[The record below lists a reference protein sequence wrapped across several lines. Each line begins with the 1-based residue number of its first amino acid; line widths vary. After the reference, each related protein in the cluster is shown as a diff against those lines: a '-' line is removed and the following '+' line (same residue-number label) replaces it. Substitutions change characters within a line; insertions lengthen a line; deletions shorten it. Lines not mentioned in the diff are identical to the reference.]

1 MYNAALMKL
10 LIILTVCIF
19 GSLMSL
25 IAAYTFS
32 KLKMVNYADYFVSFA
47 VGSLLGAAFL
57 EIIPHAYELSSDLH
71 KVSFNVL
78 IGIFVFF
85 TLEKLLVWRHCHGS
99 HCENHSPV
107 VSHDVKKGSILII
120 GDCFHN
126 FIDGILIAS
135 AFLVDINLGMITAVA
150 IIAHEVPHEISN
162 FSILINSGY
171 SLSKALLM
179 NIITGCAMILGA
191 ILAYFVL
198 SDLEFLIPIIL
209 AFAASSMIYVAISDL
224 IPSLHKKVEIKQT
237 FQQTFSIFLG
247 VLIIYF
253 LHSLIH

>member
-1 MYNAALMKL
+1 MNL
-10 LIILTVCIF
+10 LVIIAVCFF
-19 GSLMSL
+19 GSLLSL
-25 IAAYTFS
+25 TLAYLFS

-47 VGSLLGAAFL
+47 VGTLLGAAFL
-57 EIIPHAYELSSDLH
+57 EIIPHAYELSRDLH
-71 KVSFNVL
+71 QISLIVL
-78 IGIFVFF
+78 VGILVFF
-85 TLEKLLVWRHCHGS
+85 ILEKLLVWRHCHGS

-107 VSHDVKKGSILII
+107 VNHDVKKGSILII

-135 AFLVDINLGMITAVA
+135 AFIVDINLGLITALA
-150 IIAHEVPHEISN
+150 IIVHEIPQEISN

-171 SLSKALLM
+171 SLSRTLLM
-179 NIITGCAMILGA
+179 NVITGFAMIIGA

-198 SDLEFLIPIIL
+198 NDLEFLIPMIL
-209 AFAASSMIYVAISDL
+209 SFAASSMIYVAISDL

>member
-1 MYNAALMKL
+1 MNL
-10 LIILTVCIF
+10 LIIIAVCFF
-19 GSLMSL
+19 GSLLSL
-25 IAAYTFS
+25 MFAYLFS

-47 VGSLLGAAFL
+47 VGTLLGAAFL
-57 EIIPHAYELSSDLH
+57 EIIPHAYELSRDLH
-71 KVSFNVL
+71 QISLIVL
-78 IGIFVFF
+78 IGILVFF
-85 TLEKLLVWRHCHGS
+85 ILEKLLVWRHCHGS

-107 VSHDVKKGSILII
+107 VNHDVKKGSILII

-135 AFLVDINLGMITAVA
+135 AFIVDINLGLITALA
-150 IIAHEVPHEISN
+150 IIVHEIPQEISN

-171 SLSKALLM
+171 SLSRTLLM
-179 NIITGCAMILGA
+179 NIVTGCAMILGA

-198 SDLEFLIPIIL
+198 NDLEFLIPIIL
-209 AFAASSMIYVAISDL
+209 SFAASSMIYVAISDL

>member
-1 MYNAALMKL
+1 MNL
-10 LIILTVCIF
+10 LIIIAVCFF
-19 GSLMSL
+19 GSLLSL
-25 IAAYTFS
+25 MLAYLFS

-47 VGSLLGAAFL
+47 VGTLLGAAFL
-57 EIIPHAYELSSDLH
+57 EIIPHAYELSRDLH
-71 KVSFNVL
+71 QISLIVL
-78 IGIFVFF
+78 VGILVFF
-85 TLEKLLVWRHCHGS
+85 ILEKLLVWRHCHGS

-107 VSHDVKKGSILII
+107 VNHDVKKGSILII

-135 AFLVDINLGMITAVA
+135 AFIVDINLGLITALA
-150 IIAHEVPHEISN
+150 IIVHEIPQEISN

-171 SLSKALLM
+171 SLSRTLLM
-179 NIITGCAMILGA
+179 NIITGCAMIIGA

-198 SDLEFLIPIIL
+198 NDFEFLIPIIL
-209 AFAASSMIYVAISDL
+209 SFAASSMIYVAISDL

>member
-1 MYNAALMKL
+1 MNL
-10 LIILTVCIF
+10 LIIIAVCFF
-19 GSLMSL
+19 GSFLSLML
-25 IAAYTFS
+25 AYLFS

-47 VGSLLGAAFL
+47 VGTLLGAAFL
-57 EIIPHAYELSSDLH
+57 EIIPHAYELSRDLH
-71 KVSFNVL
+71 QISLIVL
-78 IGIFVFF
+78 IGILVFF
-85 TLEKLLVWRHCHGS
+85 ILEKLLVWRHCHGS

-107 VSHDVKKGSILII
+107 VNHDVKKGSILIV

-135 AFLVDINLGMITAVA
+135 AFIVDINLGLITALA
-150 IIAHEVPHEISN
+150 IIVHEIPQEISN

-171 SLSKALLM
+171 SLSRTLLM
-179 NIITGCAMILGA
+179 NIITGCAMIIGA

-198 SDLEFLIPIIL
+198 NDLEFLIPIIL
-209 AFAASSMIYVAISDL
+209 SFAASSMIYVAISDL

-237 FQQTFSIFLG
+237 FQQIFSIFLG

>member
-1 MYNAALMKL
+1 MNL
-10 LIILTVCIF
+10 LIIIAVCFF
-19 GSLMSL
+19 GSLLSL
-25 IAAYTFS
+25 TLAFLFS

-47 VGSLLGAAFL
+47 VGTLLGAAFL
-57 EIIPHAYELSSDLH
+57 EIIPHAYELSRDLH
-71 KVSFNVL
+71 QISLIVL
-78 IGIFVFF
+78 VGILVFF
-85 TLEKLLVWRHCHGS
+85 ILEKLLVWRHCHGS

-107 VSHDVKKGSILII
+107 VNHDVKKGSILII

-135 AFLVDINLGMITAVA
+135 AFIVDINLGLITALA
-150 IIAHEVPHEISN
+150 IIVHEIPQEISN

-171 SLSKALLM
+171 SLSRTLLM
-179 NIITGCAMILGA
+179 NVITGFAMIIGA
-191 ILAYFVL
+191 ILAYSVL
-198 SDLEFLIPIIL
+198 NDLEFLIPIIL

>member
-1 MYNAALMKL
+1 MNL
-10 LIILTVCIF
+10 LVIIAVCFF
-19 GSLMSL
+19 GSLLSL
-25 IAAYTFS
+25 TLAYLFS

-47 VGSLLGAAFL
+47 VGTLLGAAFL
-57 EIIPHAYELSSDLH
+57 EIIPHAYELSRDLH
-71 KVSFNVL
+71 QISLIVL
-78 IGIFVFF
+78 IGILVFF
-85 TLEKLLVWRHCHGS
+85 ILEKLLVWRHCHGS

-107 VSHDVKKGSILII
+107 VNHDVKKGSILII

-126 FIDGILIAS
+126 FIDGILISS
-135 AFLVDINLGMITAVA
+135 AFIVDINLGLITALA
-150 IIAHEVPHEISN
+150 IIVHEIPQEISN

-171 SLSKALLM
+171 SLSRTLVM
-179 NIITGCAMILGA
+179 NIVTGCAMILGA

-198 SDLEFLIPIIL
+198 NDLEFLIPMIL

-237 FQQTFSIFLG
+237 LQQTFSIFLG

>member
-1 MYNAALMKL
+1 MNL
-10 LIILTVCIF
+10 LIIIAVCFF
-19 GSLMSL
+19 GSLLSL
-25 IAAYTFS
+25 MLAYLFS

-47 VGSLLGAAFL
+47 VGTLLGAAFL
-57 EIIPHAYELSSDLH
+57 EIIPHAYELSRDLH
-71 KVSFNVL
+71 QISLIVL
-78 IGIFVFF
+78 IGILVFF
-85 TLEKLLVWRHCHGS
+85 ILEKLLVWRHCHGS

-107 VSHDVKKGSILII
+107 VNHDVKKGSILII

-135 AFLVDINLGMITAVA
+135 AFIVDINLGLITALA
-150 IIAHEVPHEISN
+150 IIVHEIPQEISN

-171 SLSKALLM
+171 SLSRTLLM
-179 NIITGCAMILGA
+179 NIVTGCAMILGA

-198 SDLEFLIPIIL
+198 NDLEFLIPIIL
-209 AFAASSMIYVAISDL
+209 SFAASSMIYVAISDL

>member
-1 MYNAALMKL
+1 MNL
-10 LIILTVCIF
+10 LIIIAVCFF
-19 GSLMSL
+19 GSFLSLML
-25 IAAYTFS
+25 AYLFS

-47 VGSLLGAAFL
+47 VGTLLGAAFL
-57 EIIPHAYELSSDLH
+57 EIIPHAYELSRDLH
-71 KVSFNVL
+71 QISLIVL
-78 IGIFVFF
+78 IGILVFF
-85 TLEKLLVWRHCHGS
+85 ILEKLLVWRHCHGS

-107 VSHDVKKGSILII
+107 VNHDVKKGSILII

-135 AFLVDINLGMITAVA
+135 AFIVDINLGLITALA
-150 IIAHEVPHEISN
+150 IIVHEIPQEISN

-171 SLSKALLM
+171 SLSRTLLM
-179 NIITGCAMILGA
+179 NIITGCAMIIGA

-198 SDLEFLIPIIL
+198 NDLEFLIPMIL
-209 AFAASSMIYVAISDL
+209 SFAASSMIYVAISDL

-253 LHSLIH
+253 FHSLIH

>member
-1 MYNAALMKL
+1 MNL
-10 LIILTVCIF
+10 LVIIAVCFF
-19 GSLMSL
+19 GSLLSL
-25 IAAYTFS
+25 TLAYLFS

-47 VGSLLGAAFL
+47 VGTLLGAAFL
-57 EIIPHAYELSSDLH
+57 EIIPHAYELSRDLH
-71 KVSFNVL
+71 QISLIVL
-78 IGIFVFF
+78 IGILVFF
-85 TLEKLLVWRHCHGS
+85 ILEKLLVWRHCHGS

-107 VSHDVKKGSILII
+107 VNHDVKKGSILII

-135 AFLVDINLGMITAVA
+135 AFIVDINLGLITALA
-150 IIAHEVPHEISN
+150 IIVHEIPQEISN

-171 SLSKALLM
+171 SLSRTLLM
-179 NIITGCAMILGA
+179 NIVTGCAMILGA

-198 SDLEFLIPIIL
+198 NDLEFLIPMIL
-209 AFAASSMIYVAISDL
+209 SFAASSMIYVAISDL
-224 IPSLHKKVEIKQT
+224 IPTLHKKVEIKQT

>member
-1 MYNAALMKL
+1 MNL
-10 LIILTVCIF
+10 LIIIAVCFF
-19 GSLMSL
+19 GSFLSLML
-25 IAAYTFS
+25 AYLFS

-47 VGSLLGAAFL
+47 VGTLLGAAFL
-57 EIIPHAYELSSDLH
+57 EIIPHAYEISRDLH
-71 KVSFNVL
+71 QISLIVL
-78 IGIFVFF
+78 IGILVFF
-85 TLEKLLVWRHCHGS
+85 ILEKLLVWRHCHGS

-107 VSHDVKKGSILII
+107 VDHDVKKGSILII

-135 AFLVDINLGMITAVA
+135 AFIVDINLGLITALA
-150 IIAHEVPHEISN
+150 IIVHEIPQEISN

-171 SLSKALLM
+171 SLSKTLLM
-179 NIITGCAMILGA
+179 NIVTGCAMIIGA
-191 ILAYFVL
+191 IIAYFIL
-198 SDLEFLIPIIL
+198 NDLEFLIPIIL
-209 AFAASSMIYVAISDL
+209 SFAASSMIYVAISDL

>member
-1 MYNAALMKL
+1 MNL
-10 LIILTVCIF
+10 LIIIAVCFF
-19 GSLMSL
+19 GSLLSL
-25 IAAYTFS
+25 TLAFLFS

-47 VGSLLGAAFL
+47 VGTLLGAAFL
-57 EIIPHAYELSSDLH
+57 EIIPHAYELSRDLH
-71 KVSFNVL
+71 QISLIVL
-78 IGIFVFF
+78 VGILVFF
-85 TLEKLLVWRHCHGS
+85 ILEKLLVWRHCHGS

-107 VSHDVKKGSILII
+107 VNHDVKKGSILII

-135 AFLVDINLGMITAVA
+135 AFIVDINLGLITALA
-150 IIAHEVPHEISN
+150 IIVHEIPQEISN

-171 SLSKALLM
+171 SLSRTLLM
-179 NIITGCAMILGA
+179 NVITGFAMIIGA

-198 SDLEFLIPIIL
+198 NDLEFLIPIIL

>member
-1 MYNAALMKL
+1 MNL
-10 LIILTVCIF
+10 LVIIAVCFF
-19 GSLMSL
+19 GSLLSL
-25 IAAYTFS
+25 TLAYLFS

-47 VGSLLGAAFL
+47 VGTLLGAAFL
-57 EIIPHAYELSSDLH
+57 EIIPHAYELSRDLH
-71 KVSFNVL
+71 QISLIVL
-78 IGIFVFF
+78 IGILVFF
-85 TLEKLLVWRHCHGS
+85 ILEKLLVWRHCHGS

-107 VSHDVKKGSILII
+107 VNHDVKKGSILII

-135 AFLVDINLGMITAVA
+135 AFIVDINLGLITALA
-150 IIAHEVPHEISN
+150 IIVHEIPQEISN

-171 SLSKALLM
+171 SLSRTLLM
-179 NIITGCAMILGA
+179 NVITGFAMIIGA

-198 SDLEFLIPIIL
+198 NDLEFLIPIIL

-224 IPSLHKKVEIKQT
+224 IPSLHKKVEINQT

>member
-1 MYNAALMKL
+1 MNL
-10 LIILTVCIF
+10 LIIIAVCFF
-19 GSLMSL
+19 GSLLSL
-25 IAAYTFS
+25 MLAYLFS

-47 VGSLLGAAFL
+47 VGTLLGAAFL
-57 EIIPHAYELSSDLH
+57 EIIPHAYELSRDLH
-71 KVSFNVL
+71 QISLIVL
-78 IGIFVFF
+78 VGILVFF
-85 TLEKLLVWRHCHGS
+85 ILEKLLVWRHCHGS

-107 VSHDVKKGSILII
+107 VNHDVKKGSILII

-135 AFLVDINLGMITAVA
+135 AFIVDINLGLITALA
-150 IIAHEVPHEISN
+150 IIVHEIPQEISN

-171 SLSKALLM
+171 SLSKTLLM

-198 SDLEFLIPIIL
+198 NDLEFLIPIIL

>member
-1 MYNAALMKL
+1 MNL
-10 LIILTVCIF
+10 LVIIAVCFF
-19 GSLMSL
+19 GSLLSL
-25 IAAYTFS
+25 MLAFLFS

-47 VGSLLGAAFL
+47 VGTLLGAAFL
-57 EIIPHAYELSSDLH
+57 EIIPHAYELSRDLH
-71 KVSFNVL
+71 QISLIVL
-78 IGIFVFF
+78 VGILVFF
-85 TLEKLLVWRHCHGS
+85 ILEKLLVWRHCHGS

-107 VSHDVKKGSILII
+107 VNHVVKKGSILII

-135 AFLVDINLGMITAVA
+135 AFIVDINLGLITALA
-150 IIAHEVPHEISN
+150 IIVHEIPQEISN

-171 SLSKALLM
+171 SLSRTLLM
-179 NIITGCAMILGA
+179 NVITGFAMIIGA

-198 SDLEFLIPIIL
+198 NDLEFLIPIIL

-237 FQQTFSIFLG
+237 VQQTFSIFLG

>member
-1 MYNAALMKL
+1 MNL
-10 LIILTVCIF
+10 LIIIAVCFF
-19 GSLMSL
+19 GSLLSL
-25 IAAYTFS
+25 MLAYLFS

-47 VGSLLGAAFL
+47 VGTLLGAAFL
-57 EIIPHAYELSSDLH
+57 EIIPHAYELSRDLH
-71 KVSFNVL
+71 QISLIVL
-78 IGIFVFF
+78 IGILVFF
-85 TLEKLLVWRHCHGS
+85 ILEKLLVWRHCHGS

-107 VSHDVKKGSILII
+107 VNHDVKKGSILII

-135 AFLVDINLGMITAVA
+135 AFIVDINLGLITALA
-150 IIAHEVPHEISN
+150 IIVHEIPQEISN

-171 SLSKALLM
+171 SLSRTLLM
-179 NIITGCAMILGA
+179 NIVTGCAMILGA

-198 SDLEFLIPIIL
+198 NDLEFLIPMIL

-224 IPSLHKKVEIKQT
+224 IPTLHKKVEIKQT

>member
-1 MYNAALMKL
+1 MNL
-10 LIILTVCIF
+10 LVIIAVCFF
-19 GSLMSL
+19 GSLLSL
-25 IAAYTFS
+25 SLAYIFS

-47 VGSLLGAAFL
+47 VGTLLGAAFL
-57 EIIPHAYELSSDLH
+57 EIIPHAYELSRDLH
-71 KVSFNVL
+71 QISLIVL
-78 IGIFVFF
+78 IGILVFF
-85 TLEKLLVWRHCHGS
+85 ILEKLLVWRHCHGS

-107 VSHDVKKGSILII
+107 VNHVVKKGSILII

-135 AFLVDINLGMITAVA
+135 AFIVDINLGLITALA
-150 IIAHEVPHEISN
+150 IIVHEIPQEISN

-171 SLSKALLM
+171 SLSRTLLM
-179 NIITGCAMILGA
+179 NVITGFAMIIGA

-198 SDLEFLIPIIL
+198 NDLEFLIPIIL

-237 FQQTFSIFLG
+237 VQQTFSIFLG

>member
-1 MYNAALMKL
+1 MNL
-10 LIILTVCIF
+10 LIIIAVCFF
-19 GSLMSL
+19 GSLLSL
-25 IAAYTFS
+25 TLAFLFS

-47 VGSLLGAAFL
+47 VGTLLGAAFL
-57 EIIPHAYELSSDLH
+57 EIIPHAYELSRDLH
-71 KVSFNVL
+71 QISLIVL
-78 IGIFVFF
+78 IGILVFF
-85 TLEKLLVWRHCHGS
+85 ILEKLLVWRHCHGS
-99 HCENHSPV
+99 HRENHSPV
-107 VSHDVKKGSILII
+107 VNHDVKKGSILII

-135 AFLVDINLGMITAVA
+135 AFIVDINLGLITALA
-150 IIAHEVPHEISN
+150 IIVHEIPQEISN

-171 SLSKALLM
+171 SLSRTLLM
-179 NIITGCAMILGA
+179 NIITGCAMIIGA

-198 SDLEFLIPIIL
+198 NDLEFLIPIIL
-209 AFAASSMIYVAISDL
+209 SFAASSMIYVAISDL

>member
-1 MYNAALMKL
+1 MNL
-10 LIILTVCIF
+10 LIIIAVCFF
-19 GSLMSL
+19 GSLLSL
-25 IAAYTFS
+25 TLAFLFS

-47 VGSLLGAAFL
+47 VGTLLGAAFL
-57 EIIPHAYELSSDLH
+57 EIIPHAYELSRDLH
-71 KVSFNVL
+71 QISLIVL
-78 IGIFVFF
+78 VGILIFF
-85 TLEKLLVWRHCHGS
+85 ILEKLLVWRHCHGS

-107 VSHDVKKGSILII
+107 VNHDVKKGSILII

-135 AFLVDINLGMITAVA
+135 AFIVDINLGLITALA
-150 IIAHEVPHEISN
+150 IIVHEIPQEISN

-171 SLSKALLM
+171 SLSRTLLM
-179 NIITGCAMILGA
+179 NVITGFAMIIGA

-198 SDLEFLIPIIL
+198 NDLEFLIPIIL

>member
-1 MYNAALMKL
+1 MNL
-10 LIILTVCIF
+10 LIIIAVCFF
-19 GSLMSL
+19 GSLLSL
-25 IAAYTFS
+25 MLAYLFS

-47 VGSLLGAAFL
+47 VGTLLGAAFL
-57 EIIPHAYELSSDLH
+57 EIIPHAYELSRDLH
-71 KVSFNVL
+71 QISLIVL
-78 IGIFVFF
+78 IGILVFF
-85 TLEKLLVWRHCHGS
+85 ILEKLLVWRHCHGS

-107 VSHDVKKGSILII
+107 VNHDVKKGSILII

-135 AFLVDINLGMITAVA
+135 AFIVDINLGLITALA
-150 IIAHEVPHEISN
+150 IIVHEIPQEISN

-171 SLSKALLM
+171 SLSRTLLM
-179 NIITGCAMILGA
+179 NIITGCAMIIGA

-198 SDLEFLIPIIL
+198 NDLEFLIPIIL

>member
-1 MYNAALMKL
+1 MNL
-10 LIILTVCIF
+10 LIIIAVCFF
-19 GSLMSL
+19 GSLLSL
-25 IAAYTFS
+25 TLAYLFS

-47 VGSLLGAAFL
+47 VGTLLGAAFL
-57 EIIPHAYELSSDLH
+57 EIIPHAYELSRDLH
-71 KVSFNVL
+71 QISLIVL
-78 IGIFVFF
+78 IGILVFF
-85 TLEKLLVWRHCHGS
+85 ILEKLLVWRHCHGS

-107 VSHDVKKGSILII
+107 VNHDVKKGSILII

-135 AFLVDINLGMITAVA
+135 AFIVDINLGLITALA
-150 IIAHEVPHEISN
+150 IIVHEIPQEISN

-171 SLSKALLM
+171 SLSRTLLM
-179 NIITGCAMILGA
+179 NIITGCAMIIGA

-198 SDLEFLIPIIL
+198 NDLEFLIPIIL
-209 AFAASSMIYVAISDL
+209 SFAASSMIYVAISDL

>member
-1 MYNAALMKL
+1 MNL
-10 LIILTVCIF
+10 LIIIAVCFF
-19 GSLMSL
+19 GSLLSL
-25 IAAYTFS
+25 MLAYLFS

-47 VGSLLGAAFL
+47 VGTLLGAAFL
-57 EIIPHAYELSSDLH
+57 EIIPHAYELSRDLH
-71 KVSFNVL
+71 QISLIVL
-78 IGIFVFF
+78 VGILVFF
-85 TLEKLLVWRHCHGS
+85 ILEKLLVWRHCHGS

-107 VSHDVKKGSILII
+107 VNHDVKKGSILII

-135 AFLVDINLGMITAVA
+135 AFIVDINLGLITALA
-150 IIAHEVPHEISN
+150 IIVHEIPQEISN
-162 FSILINSGY
+162 FSILIKSGY
-171 SLSKALLM
+171 SLSRTLLM
-179 NIITGCAMILGA
+179 NIITGCAMIVGA

-198 SDLEFLIPIIL
+198 NDLEFLIPIIL
-209 AFAASSMIYVAISDL
+209 SFAASSMIYVAISDL

>member
-1 MYNAALMKL
+1 MNL
-10 LIILTVCIF
+10 LIIIAVCFF
-19 GSLMSL
+19 GSLLSL
-25 IAAYTFS
+25 TLAFLFS

-47 VGSLLGAAFL
+47 VGTLLGAAFL
-57 EIIPHAYELSSDLH
+57 EIIPHAYELSRDLH
-71 KVSFNVL
+71 QISLMVL
-78 IGIFVFF
+78 VGILVFF
-85 TLEKLLVWRHCHGS
+85 ILEKLLVWRHCHGS

-107 VSHDVKKGSILII
+107 VNHDVKKGSILII

-135 AFLVDINLGMITAVA
+135 AFIVDINLGLITALA
-150 IIAHEVPHEISN
+150 IIVHEIPQEISN

-171 SLSKALLM
+171 SLSRTLLM
-179 NIITGCAMILGA
+179 NVITGFAMIIGA

-198 SDLEFLIPIIL
+198 NDLEFLIPIIL

>member
-1 MYNAALMKL
+1 MNL
-10 LIILTVCIF
+10 LIIIAVCFF
-19 GSLMSL
+19 GSFLSLML
-25 IAAYTFS
+25 AYLFS

-47 VGSLLGAAFL
+47 VGTLLGAAFL
-57 EIIPHAYELSSDLH
+57 EIIPHAYELSRDLH
-71 KVSFNVL
+71 QISLIVL
-78 IGIFVFF
+78 IGILVFF
-85 TLEKLLVWRHCHGS
+85 ILEKLLVWRHCHGS

-107 VSHDVKKGSILII
+107 VNHDVKKGSILII

-135 AFLVDINLGMITAVA
+135 AFIVDINLGLITALA
-150 IIAHEVPHEISN
+150 IIVHEIPQEISN

-171 SLSKALLM
+171 SLSRTLLM
-179 NIITGCAMILGA
+179 NVITGFAMIIGA

-198 SDLEFLIPIIL
+198 NDLEFLIPMIL
-209 AFAASSMIYVAISDL
+209 SFAASSMIYVAISDL

>member
-1 MYNAALMKL
+1 MKL
-10 LIILTVCIF
+10 LVIIAVCFF
-19 GSLMSL
+19 GSLLSL
-25 IAAYTFS
+25 MLAYLFS

-47 VGSLLGAAFL
+47 VGTLLGAAFL
-57 EIIPHAYELSSDLH
+57 EIIPHAYELSRDLH
-71 KVSFNVL
+71 QISLIVL
-78 IGIFVFF
+78 IGILVFF
-85 TLEKLLVWRHCHGS
+85 ILEKLLVWRHCHGS

-107 VSHDVKKGSILII
+107 VNHDVKKGSILII

-135 AFLVDINLGMITAVA
+135 AFIVDINLGLITALA
-150 IIAHEVPHEISN
+150 IIVHEIPQEISN

-171 SLSKALLM
+171 SLSRTLLM
-179 NIITGCAMILGA
+179 NIVTGCAMILGA

-198 SDLEFLIPIIL
+198 NDLEFLIPMIL

-224 IPSLHKKVEIKQT
+224 IPTLHKKVEIKQT

>member
-1 MYNAALMKL
+1 MNL
-10 LIILTVCIF
+10 LIIIAVCFF
-19 GSLMSL
+19 GSFLSLML
-25 IAAYTFS
+25 AYLFS
-32 KLKMVNYADYFVSFA
+32 KLKMVNYADYFVSLA
-47 VGSLLGAAFL
+47 VGTLLGAAFL
-57 EIIPHAYELSSDLH
+57 EIIPHAYELSRDLH
-71 KVSFNVL
+71 QISLIVL
-78 IGIFVFF
+78 IGILVFF
-85 TLEKLLVWRHCHGS
+85 ILEKLLVWRHCHGS

-107 VSHDVKKGSILII
+107 VNHDVKKGSILII

-135 AFLVDINLGMITAVA
+135 AFIVDINLGLITALA
-150 IIAHEVPHEISN
+150 IIVHEIPQEISN

-171 SLSKALLM
+171 SLSRTLLM
-179 NIITGCAMILGA
+179 NIITGCAMIIGA

-198 SDLEFLIPIIL
+198 NDLDFLIPIIL
-209 AFAASSMIYVAISDL
+209 SFAASSMIYVAISDL

>member
-1 MYNAALMKL
+1 MNL
-10 LIILTVCIF
+10 LIIIAVCFF
-19 GSLMSL
+19 GSLLSL
-25 IAAYTFS
+25 TLAYLFS

-47 VGSLLGAAFL
+47 VGTLLGAAFL
-57 EIIPHAYELSSDLH
+57 EIIPHAYELSRDLH
-71 KVSFNVL
+71 QISLIVL
-78 IGIFVFF
+78 IGILVFF
-85 TLEKLLVWRHCHGS
+85 ILEKLLVWRHCHGS

-107 VSHDVKKGSILII
+107 VNHDVKKGSILII

-135 AFLVDINLGMITAVA
+135 AFIVDINLGLITALA
-150 IIAHEVPHEISN
+150 IIVHEIPQEISN

-171 SLSKALLM
+171 SLSRTLLM
-179 NIITGCAMILGA
+179 NIVTGCAMILGA

-198 SDLEFLIPIIL
+198 NDLEFLIPMIL
-209 AFAASSMIYVAISDL
+209 SFAASSMIYVAISDL

-237 FQQTFSIFLG
+237 FQQTLSILLG

>member
-1 MYNAALMKL
+1 MIL
-10 LIILTVCIF
+10 LIIIAVCFF
-19 GSLMSL
+19 GSLLSL
-25 IAAYTFS
+25 TLAYLFS

-47 VGSLLGAAFL
+47 VGTLLGAAFL
-57 EIIPHAYELSSDLH
+57 EIIPHAYELSRDLH
-71 KVSFNVL
+71 QISLIVL
-78 IGIFVFF
+78 IGILVFF
-85 TLEKLLVWRHCHGS
+85 ILEKLLVWRHCHGS

-107 VSHDVKKGSILII
+107 VNHDVKKGSILII

-126 FIDGILIAS
+126 FIDGILISS
-135 AFLVDINLGMITAVA
+135 AFIVDINLGLITALA
-150 IIAHEVPHEISN
+150 IIVHEIPQEISN

-171 SLSKALLM
+171 SLSRTLLM
-179 NIITGCAMILGA
+179 NIVTGCAMILGA

-198 SDLEFLIPIIL
+198 NDLEFLIPMIL
-209 AFAASSMIYVAISDL
+209 SFAASSMIYVAISDL

>member
-1 MYNAALMKL
+1 MNL
-10 LIILTVCIF
+10 LVIIAVCFF
-19 GSLMSL
+19 GSLLSL
-25 IAAYTFS
+25 TLAYLFS

-47 VGSLLGAAFL
+47 VGTLLGAAFL
-57 EIIPHAYELSSDLH
+57 EIIPHAYELSRDLH
-71 KVSFNVL
+71 QISLIVL
-78 IGIFVFF
+78 IGILVFF
-85 TLEKLLVWRHCHGS
+85 ILEKLLVWRHCHGS

-107 VSHDVKKGSILII
+107 VNHDVKKGSILII

-135 AFLVDINLGMITAVA
+135 AFIVDINLGLITALA
-150 IIAHEVPHEISN
+150 IIVHEIPQEISN

-171 SLSKALLM
+171 SLSRTLLM
-179 NIITGCAMILGA
+179 NIVTGCAMILGA

-198 SDLEFLIPIIL
+198 NDLEFLIPIIL
-209 AFAASSMIYVAISDL
+209 SFAASSMIYVAISDL

>member
-1 MYNAALMKL
+1 MNL
-10 LIILTVCIF
+10 LIIIAVCFF
-19 GSLMSL
+19 GSLLSL
-25 IAAYTFS
+25 TLAFLFS

-47 VGSLLGAAFL
+47 VGTLLGAAFL
-57 EIIPHAYELSSDLH
+57 EIIPHAYELSRDLH
-71 KVSFNVL
+71 QISLIVL
-78 IGIFVFF
+78 IGILVFF
-85 TLEKLLVWRHCHGS
+85 ILEKLLVWRHCHGS

-107 VSHDVKKGSILII
+107 VNHDVKKGSILII

-135 AFLVDINLGMITAVA
+135 AFIVDINLGLITALA
-150 IIAHEVPHEISN
+150 IIVHEIPQEISN

-171 SLSKALLM
+171 SLSRTLLM
-179 NIITGCAMILGA
+179 NVITGFAMIIGA

-198 SDLEFLIPIIL
+198 NDLEFLIPMIL
-209 AFAASSMIYVAISDL
+209 SFAASSMIYVAISDL

>member
-1 MYNAALMKL
+1 MNL
-10 LIILTVCIF
+10 LIIIAVCFF
-19 GSLMSL
+19 GSILSLML
-25 IAAYTFS
+25 AYLFS

-47 VGSLLGAAFL
+47 VGTLLGAAFL
-57 EIIPHAYELSSDLH
+57 EIIPHAYELSRDLH
-71 KVSFNVL
+71 QISLIVL
-78 IGIFVFF
+78 IGILVFF
-85 TLEKLLVWRHCHGS
+85 ILEKLLVWRHCHGS

-107 VSHDVKKGSILII
+107 VNHDVKKGSILII

-135 AFLVDINLGMITAVA
+135 AFIVDINLGLITALA
-150 IIAHEVPHEISN
+150 IIVHEIPQEISN
-162 FSILINSGY
+162 FSILINLGY
-171 SLSKALLM
+171 SLSRTLLM
-179 NIITGCAMILGA
+179 NVITGFAMIIGA

-198 SDLEFLIPIIL
+198 NDLEFLIPIIL

-247 VLIIYF
+247 VLTIYL

>member
-1 MYNAALMKL
+1 MNL
-10 LIILTVCIF
+10 LIIIAVCFF
-19 GSLMSL
+19 GSLLSL
-25 IAAYTFS
+25 MLAYLFS

-47 VGSLLGAAFL
+47 VGTLLGAAFL
-57 EIIPHAYELSSDLH
+57 EIIPHAYELSRDLH
-71 KVSFNVL
+71 QISLIVL
-78 IGIFVFF
+78 VGILVFF
-85 TLEKLLVWRHCHGS
+85 ILEKLLVWRHCHGS

-107 VSHDVKKGSILII
+107 VNHDVKKGSILII

-135 AFLVDINLGMITAVA
+135 AFIVDINLGLITALA
-150 IIAHEVPHEISN
+150 IIVHEIPQEISN

-171 SLSKALLM
+171 SLSRTLLM
-179 NIITGCAMILGA
+179 NIITGCAMIVGA

-198 SDLEFLIPIIL
+198 NDLEFLIPIIL
-209 AFAASSMIYVAISDL
+209 SFAASSMIYVAISDL

>member
-1 MYNAALMKL
+1 MNL
-10 LIILTVCIF
+10 LIIIAVCFF
-19 GSLMSL
+19 GSFLSLML
-25 IAAYTFS
+25 AYLFS

-47 VGSLLGAAFL
+47 VGTLLGAAFL

-71 KVSFNVL
+71 QISLIVL
-78 IGIFVFF
+78 IGILVFF
-85 TLEKLLVWRHCHGS
+85 ILEKLLVWRHCHRS

-107 VSHDVKKGSILII
+107 VNHDVKKGSILII

-135 AFLVDINLGMITAVA
+135 AFIVDINLGLITALA
-150 IIAHEVPHEISN
+150 IIVHEIPQEISN

-171 SLSKALLM
+171 SLSRTLLM
-179 NIITGCAMILGA
+179 NIFTGFAMIIGA

-198 SDLEFLIPIIL
+198 NDLEFLIPIIL
-209 AFAASSMIYVAISDL
+209 SFAASSMIYVAISDL

>member
-1 MYNAALMKL
+1 MNL
-10 LIILTVCIF
+10 LIIIAVCFF
-19 GSLMSL
+19 GSLLSL
-25 IAAYTFS
+25 TLAFLFS

-47 VGSLLGAAFL
+47 VGTLLGAAFL
-57 EIIPHAYELSSDLH
+57 EIIPHAYELSRNLH
-71 KVSFNVL
+71 QISLIVL
-78 IGIFVFF
+78 VGILIFF
-85 TLEKLLVWRHCHGS
+85 ILEKLLVWRHCHGS

-107 VSHDVKKGSILII
+107 VNHDVKKGSILII

-135 AFLVDINLGMITAVA
+135 AFIVDINLGLITALA
-150 IIAHEVPHEISN
+150 IIVHEIPQEISN

-171 SLSKALLM
+171 SLSRTLLM
-179 NIITGCAMILGA
+179 NVITGFAMIIGA
-191 ILAYFVL
+191 ILAYSVL
-198 SDLEFLIPIIL
+198 NDLEFLIPIIL

>member
-1 MYNAALMKL
+1 MNL
-10 LIILTVCIF
+10 LIIIAVCFF
-19 GSLMSL
+19 GSLLSL
-25 IAAYTFS
+25 MLAYLFS

-47 VGSLLGAAFL
+47 VGTLLGAAFL
-57 EIIPHAYELSSDLH
+57 EIIPHAYELSRDLH
-71 KVSFNVL
+71 QISLIVL
-78 IGIFVFF
+78 IGILVFF
-85 TLEKLLVWRHCHGS
+85 ILEKLLVWRHCHGA

-107 VSHDVKKGSILII
+107 VNHDVKKGSILII

-135 AFLVDINLGMITAVA
+135 AFIVDINLGLITALA
-150 IIAHEVPHEISN
+150 IIVHEIPQEISN

-171 SLSKALLM
+171 SLSRTLLM
-179 NIITGCAMILGA
+179 NIITGFAMIIGA
-191 ILAYFVL
+191 ILAYFIL
-198 SDLEFLIPIIL
+198 NDLEFLIPIIL
-209 AFAASSMIYVAISDL
+209 SFAASSMIYVAISDL

>member
-1 MYNAALMKL
+1 MNL
-10 LIILTVCIF
+10 LIIIAVCFF
-19 GSLMSL
+19 GSLLSL
-25 IAAYTFS
+25 TLAFLFS

-47 VGSLLGAAFL
+47 VGTLLGAAFL
-57 EIIPHAYELSSDLH
+57 EIIPHAYELSRDLH
-71 KVSFNVL
+71 QISLIVL
-78 IGIFVFF
+78 VGILVFF
-85 TLEKLLVWRHCHGS
+85 ILEKLLVWRHCHGS

-107 VSHDVKKGSILII
+107 VNHDVKKGSILII

-135 AFLVDINLGMITAVA
+135 AFIVDINLGLITALA
-150 IIAHEVPHEISN
+150 IIVHEIPQEISN

-171 SLSKALLM
+171 SLSRTLLM
-179 NIITGCAMILGA
+179 NIITGFAMIIGA

-198 SDLEFLIPIIL
+198 NDLEFLIPIIL